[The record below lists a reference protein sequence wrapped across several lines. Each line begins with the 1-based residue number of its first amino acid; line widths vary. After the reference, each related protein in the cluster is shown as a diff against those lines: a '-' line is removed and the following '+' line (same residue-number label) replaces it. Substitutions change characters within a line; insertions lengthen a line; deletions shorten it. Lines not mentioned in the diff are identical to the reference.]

1 MSFKSFF
8 STRILGL
15 VLALSVCTAASAA
28 QPFIVVAST
37 TSTQDSGLFDD
48 LLPKFEKK
56 SGVDVRVVAV
66 GTGEAIGIAER
77 GDADVLFVHYKPDEE
92 AFVEAG
98 HGVKRFPVMYNDFI
112 IVGPK
117 SDPAKIEGGKSATD
131 AFDKIAD
138 AQAAFAS
145 RGDDS
150 GTHQK
155 ELEIWKVA
163 DVDVDAANG
172 TWYRSLGQGMGP
184 TLNTAASM
192 DAYTLADRGTWISF
206 NNRQNLEVL
215 VAGDPELFNQYGVI
229 LVNPEK
235 HPHVKAKEGQA
246 FIDWLVSPAGQK
258 AIASYKLKGKQ
269 LFYPNANEP
278 GA

>member
-1 MSFKSFF
+1 ML
-8 STRILGL
+8 T
-15 VLALSVCTAASAA
+15 LALALVACATASAA

-56 SGVDVRVVAV
+56 FGVDVRVVAV
-66 GTGEAIGIAER
+66 GTGDAIDIAER

-117 SDPAKIEGGKSATD
+117 SDPAKIAGIKDATD
-131 AFDKIAD
+131 AFARIAD
-138 AQAAFAS
+138 AEAAFAS

-155 ELEIWKVA
+155 ELEIWEAA
-163 DVDVDAANG
+163 DVDVEAASG

-184 TLNTAASM
+184 TLNTAAGM

-206 NNRQNLEVL
+206 NNRQNLGLL

-235 HPHVKAKEGQA
+235 HPHVKAEEGQA
-246 FIDWLVSPAGQK
+246 FIDWLISAEGQK

>member
-1 MSFKSFF
+1 MSFQS
-8 STRILGL
+8 SLPAR
-15 VLALSVCTAASAA
+15 VLALALALFACAAATAA
-28 QPFIVVAST
+28 QPYIVVAST
-37 TSTQDSGLFDD
+37 TSTQDSGLFDY
-48 LLPKFEKK
+48 LLPMFEKNA
-56 SGVDVRVVAV
+56 GVDVRVVAV
-66 GTGEAIGIAER
+66 GTGEAIELAER

-92 AFVEAG
+92 AFVAAG

-117 SDPAKIEGGKSATD
+117 ADPAGVAGMENATE
-131 AFDKIAD
+131 AFAKIAD
-138 AQAAFAS
+138 SEAAFAS

-155 ELEIWKVA
+155 ELEIWQAA
-163 DVDVDAANG
+163 DVDVAAASG
-172 TWYRSLGQGMGP
+172 GWYRDLGQGMGP
-184 TLNTAASM
+184 TLNTAAGM
-192 DAYTLADRGTWISF
+192 DAYTLTDRGTWISF
-206 NNRQNLEVL
+206 NNRQNLAVL

-235 HPHVKAKEGQA
+235 HPHVKAKPGQA
-246 FIDWLVSPAGQK
+246 FIDWLVSAEGQK